1 MTSITL
7 VHRAPD
13 RLGEG
18 PQWNVA
24 QQCLYWV
31 DAFAPAIRCLNPA
44 EGTVRSF
51 ALQDDIGSFVF
62 RADGSLIGATR
73 AGFQHIHLRDDG
85 SADCSVMADPLARD
99 RRLLLNDGKCDRRGR
114 YWCASLHSDF
124 IGRQG
129 ELFRLG
135 ADLAVTR
142 MDGDFI
148 VGNGIA
154 FSPDDSRMYL
164 ADSRDETVWVYD
176 FDIARGSLSGKRRFF
191 SSADIEGRVDGATCD
206 SEGNYWCALVHGG
219 AVACISPA
227 GKMIERI
234 VVPCRHPTMVTFGG
248 PRLDQLY
255 VTTSLQMLPKEEQT
269 RWPQA
274 GGLLRIDGLGAI
286 GIPEPLFAAA

>member
-31 DAFAPAIRCLNPA
+31 DAFAPAIRRLDPA
-44 EGTVRSF
+44 DGTVRSF

-62 RADGSLIGATR
+62 CADGSLIGATR

-85 SADCSVMADPLARD
+85 GTDCTVIADPLARD

-135 ADLAVTR
+135 TEMVVTR

-176 FDIARGSLSGKRRFF
+176 FDLVRGDLSGKRRFF

-206 SEGNYWCALVHGG
+206 TEGNYWCALVHGA

-227 GKMIERI
+227 GRMIERI
-234 VVPCRHPTMVTFGG
+234 AVPARHPTMVTFGG
-248 PRLDQLY
+248 PKLDQMY
-255 VTTSLQMLPKEEQT
+255 VTTSLQMLPQAEHAA
-269 RWPQA
+269 WPQA
-274 GGLLRIDGLGAI
+274 GGLLRIDGLGAT
-286 GIPEPLFAAA
+286 GIAEPLFAAI